1 MENFT
6 LNELRESWLA
16 LEKTLQS
23 IEPNTIKFK
32 VIESAAK
39 KMYEEFSKEQNKSL

>member
-16 LEKTLQS
+16 LETILQTL
-23 IEPNTIKFK
+23 EPNTMKHQ
-32 VIESAAK
+32 VVESAAK
-39 KMYEEFSKEQNKSL
+39 KMYEEFSKKQKKSL